1 MKHLTYSF
9 TTTVEFSEAVSD
21 HSFVLRC
28 MPAARPGQN
37 VSANLLLDPPARF
50 SLQRDSFGN
59 VLVCGSIE
67 PGHASFSYKSYGEAD
82 VYAAGGVLEPAHPA
96 FLFHSELTHVSEQME
111 TWARS
116 VGFERGPAATDG
128 TAATSGASGMASA
141 DHATAQATLENC
153 LSLTHALHDRMRY
166 EPGSTDVSTKA
177 ADAFAQGAGVC
188 QDFAHIMVALLRHKG
203 IPARYVCGI
212 TEGEG
217 ATHAWAQAHIG
228 GRWHGFD
235 PTRGQ
240 ACDDGYLMIACGR
253 DWADCPIERGVFRGS
268 ASQTQTVFMEV
279 SEQ

>member
-28 MPAARPGQN
+28 MPATRPGQN
-37 VSANLLLDPPARF
+37 VRSNLLLDPPARF
-50 SLQRDSFGN
+50 SLQRDGFGN

-67 PGHASFSYKSYGEAD
+67 PGHESFSYKSYGEAD
-82 VYAAGGVLEPAHPA
+82 VDAACGVLEPAHPA
-96 FLFHSELTHVSEQME
+96 FLFPSELTHVSEQMAA
-111 TWARS
+111 WARS
-116 VGFERGPAATDG
+116 VGFGREAADG
-128 TAATSGASGMASA
+128 TEGGAS
-141 DHATAQATLENC
+141 AQATLESC
-153 LSLTHALHDRMRY
+153 LFLTHALHDHLRY
-166 EPGSTDVSTKA
+166 EPGSTDVSTRA

-188 QDFAHIMVALLRHKG
+188 QDFAHIMVALFRHQG

-253 DWADCPIERGVFRGS
+253 DWTDCPIERGVFRGS